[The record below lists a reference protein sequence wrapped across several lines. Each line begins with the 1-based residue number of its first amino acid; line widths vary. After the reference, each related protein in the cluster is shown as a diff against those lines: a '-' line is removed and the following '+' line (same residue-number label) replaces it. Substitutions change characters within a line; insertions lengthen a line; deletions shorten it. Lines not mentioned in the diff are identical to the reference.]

1 MNKPLTFHRWLSVVL
16 ILFVVLVVAVLGFS
30 LVGNPILP
38 LDALW
43 SQASSL
49 QHSLLFQ
56 ARLPRVLLAVF
67 VGAAL
72 SSSGVAFQSL
82 LRNPLADPYILGVS
96 GGAALGGV
104 LALALGASFELIS
117 FTAFAFALGSLILI
131 YFIAQVNG
139 RLPVHTLLL
148 TGVIFNAFA
157 FALILLINSLVNI
170 GQAHQILF
178 LLLGSLDAQPM
189 SHVLWVGG
197 FTLFGFLI
205 LFFNAQKM
213 NVVSLGEETSLQL
226 GVSVER
232 YRKVLFFAAS
242 LMVGA
247 TVAIA
252 GLIGFVGLVVPHLV
266 RLLFGSD
273 HRLLLPASALGGGL
287 FLVICDFAARTF
299 FSGSDFQTQ
308 LPIGVITA
316 LVGGPFFVLLLKK
329 KS

>member
-1 MNKPLTFHRWLSVVL
+1 MPLSFHRWFSVVL
-16 ILFVVLVVAVLGFS
+16 ILFILLILAMIGFS
-30 LVGNPILP
+30 LLGNPVIP
-38 LDALW
+38 LNALW
-43 SQASSL
+43 SEPSSL
-49 QHSLLFQ
+49 NYSLFYQ

-104 LALALGASFELIS
+104 LSMALGASFELIS
-117 FTAFAFALGSLILI
+117 LSAFAFALGSLILI
-131 YFIAQVNG
+131 YFIAQVEG

-157 FALILLINSLVNI
+157 FALIFLINSLGNI

-178 LLLGSLDAQPM
+178 LLLGSLDAQPLN
-189 SHVLWVGG
+189 HVLWVGA
-197 FTLFGFLI
+197 FTLSGFLL

-242 LMVGA
+242 IMVGA
-247 TVAIA
+247 SVAIA

-273 HRLLLPASALGGGL
+273 HRLLLPAAALGGGL
-287 FLVICDFAARTF
+287 FLVICDFAARTL